1 VVVTIPINHPRRQ
14 SLLIREKIVEGFR
27 NGIVVAQGLIAHGR
41 GEAFDY
47 ILGEVTPP
55 PVYEAVTAAAAAL
68 LTAKYP
74 VISVNG
80 NTAVLVGEEIVK
92 LSRIIGARIEVNLF
106 YRTPDREIKIGNY
119 LVKCGADNVLGVGDD
134 ASATIPELMS
144 ERRRVSPY
152 GILVADVVLVPL
164 EDGDRTE
171 ALVKM
176 GKTVIAIDLNPFSR
190 TSRNATIT
198 IVDNVVRAVPNLI
211 STVLKLRSR
220 THEDLE
226 DIIKKYDNRNVLSR
240 VIEYLHSRLREELR
254 LELLFEKSSNK

>member
-1 VVVTIPINHPRRQ
+1 MLIPTDHPRRQ
-14 SLLIREKIVEGFR
+14 SLLIREKIVEGFK

-55 PVYEAVTAAAAAL
+55 PVHEAIVAAAAAL

-92 LSRIIGARIEVNLF
+92 LSNIVGAKIEVNLF
-106 YRTPDREIKIGNY
+106 YRIPDREVKIKDY
-119 LVKCGADNVLGVGDD
+119 LTRCGANTILGVGDD

-144 ERRRVSPY
+144 ERRRVSPH
-152 GILVADVVLVPL
+152 GILVADTVLVPL

-171 ALVKM
+171 ALTRM
-176 GKTVIAIDLNPFSR
+176 GKIVIAIDLNPFSR
-190 TSRNATIT
+190 TSQKATIT
-198 IVDNVVRAVPNLI
+198 IVDNIVRAIPILI
-211 STVLKLRSR
+211 NTCIKLKHKTRRELENIVKSYNNKEILSKVIEHIYLRLRKESKLKLSFK
-220 THEDLE
+220 E
-226 DIIKKYDNRNVLSR
+226 SP
-240 VIEYLHSRLREELR
+240 
-254 LELLFEKSSNK
+254 NK

>member
-1 VVVTIPINHPRRQ
+1 MSIPTNHPRRQ

-55 PVYEAVTAAAAAL
+55 PVREAITVAAAVL
-68 LTAKYP
+68 LTAKQP

-80 NTAVLVGEEIVK
+80 NTAVLVGKEVVK
-92 LSRIIGARIEVNLF
+92 LSNILGAKIEVNLF
-106 YRTPDREIKIGNY
+106 HRVPGREIKIRDY
-119 LVKCGADNVLGVGDD
+119 LIKCGADSVLGVGDD

-144 ERRRVSPY
+144 ERRRVSPH
-152 GILVADVVLVPL
+152 GILIADVVLVPL

-171 ALVKM
+171 ALTKM

-190 TSRNATIT
+190 TSQKATIT
-198 IVDNVVRAVPNLI
+198 IVDNVVRTIPILI
-211 STVLKLRSR
+211 DTVLELKCKTRR
-220 THEDLE
+220 ELE
-226 DIIKKYDNRNVLSR
+226 NIVKSYNNKEVLGKI
-240 VIEYLHSRLREELR
+240 IEYLYSRLREASR
-254 LELLFEKSSNK
+254 LKLFLEKCSNK